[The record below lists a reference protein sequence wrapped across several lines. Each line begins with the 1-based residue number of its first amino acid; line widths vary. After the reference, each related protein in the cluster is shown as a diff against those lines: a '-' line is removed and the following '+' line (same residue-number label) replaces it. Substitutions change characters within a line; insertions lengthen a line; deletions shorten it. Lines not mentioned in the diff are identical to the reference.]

1 MTMHLNTK
9 HPNKKFTMVTIV
21 PAKIIISTV
30 TGNNIQ
36 WKSMGTEYLDQ
47 LELVE
52 CLKDLL
58 IELIHL

>member
-1 MTMHLNTK
+1 
-9 HPNKKFTMVTIV
+9 MVTIV